1 MSGGA
6 QTDGKKVPFFF
17 TWSSQKGAK
26 PIELTGGSGA
36 WLHTKGGDRW
46 LDLGSLSYQASLGY
60 GHPEPIAAIA
70 EQANRMCMAMP
81 GAVYPEKTALAEQ
94 LLALAPPG
102 FSKVFFT
109 LGGAEANEN
118 ALKIARMVTGR
129 YKLVSRYRSYH
140 GATMGAVTLSGDWR
154 RSPVEPGLPGV
165 VHVLDLDEQIF
176 GDHGDHSS
184 TPRTQAGA
192 KSHIPRVLELEA
204 QVGAV
209 FLEPVVGANGVL
221 IPPPGYFREVREACD
236 RHGAL
241 LVVDEVLTGFGRT
254 GKWFGFEHFDDV
266 VPDMITCGKALTAGY
281 GVLGAVLVHDRV
293 ASHFDDRVLAA
304 GLTHYGH
311 PLGIAAALAVL
322 RVYRDEGLVERAAR
336 LSGTLTAAA
345 DGWRARM
352 PSVVGR
358 SRTIGMLSA
367 TELELDADGFSRLR
381 DSLAKRKIMLHL
393 AQRVSA
399 LILAPALNIPEEDL
413 AEGLRL
419 TAEAIE
425 EASNG

>member
-1 MSGGA
+1 MNKPAAGG
-6 QTDGKKVPFFF
+6 GKKVPFFF
-17 TWSSQKGAK
+17 TWSAQKSAQ
-26 PIELTGGSGA
+26 PVELRGGSGP
-36 WLHTKGGDRW
+36 WLHTADGDRW

-60 GHPEPIAAIA
+60 GHPGPIAAIT
-70 EQANRMCMAMP
+70 EQASRMCMAMP
-81 GAVYPEKTALAEQ
+81 GAVYPEKVALAEQ
-94 LLALAPPG
+94 LLELAPPG

-109 LGGAEANEN
+109 LGGSEANEN

-129 YKLVSRYRSYH
+129 HKLVSRYRSYH

-176 GDHGDHSS
+176 GHHDDRAE
-184 TPRTQAGA
+184 TPPVPAGA
-192 KSHIPRVLELEA
+192 KSHIPRTLELEGN
-204 QVGAV
+204 VGAV

-236 RHGAL
+236 AHGTL

-281 GVLGAVLVHDRV
+281 GVLGAVLVHERV

-311 PLGIAAALAVL
+311 PLGVAAGLAALK
-322 RVYRDEGLVERAAR
+322 VYRDEDLVTRAAE
-336 LSGTLTAAA
+336 LSGALADAAA
-345 DGWRARM
+345 AWRARM
-352 PSVVGR
+352 PGVVGR

-367 TELELDADGFSRLR
+367 TELELDADGVARLR
-381 DSLAKRKIMLHL
+381 AALAKRKIMVHL
-393 AQRVSA
+393 APRVSA
-399 LILAPALNIPEEDL
+399 LILAPPLNIPEEDL
-413 AEGLRL
+413 QDGLRHIS
-419 TAEAIE
+419 EAIE